1 MIHKSL
7 GNKKTKELN
16 KAKNLCPK
24 KMKQTFIKVV
34 RRSLARQKIFPEI
47 YLTIFSKIYT
57 LHKELKLFSR
67 KNRSK

>member
-16 KAKNLCPK
+16 KAKNLWPT

-34 RRSLARQKIFPEI
+34 RRSLARQKIFPESN
-47 YLTIFSKIYT
+47 LTIFSKIYT
-57 LHKELKLFSR
+57 LHKELKLLSS
-67 KNRSK
+67 SK

>member
-16 KAKNLCPK
+16 KAKNLWPK

-34 RRSLARQKIFPEI
+34 RWSIARQKIFPEI
-47 YLTIFSKIYT
+47 YLTIFSKIYI